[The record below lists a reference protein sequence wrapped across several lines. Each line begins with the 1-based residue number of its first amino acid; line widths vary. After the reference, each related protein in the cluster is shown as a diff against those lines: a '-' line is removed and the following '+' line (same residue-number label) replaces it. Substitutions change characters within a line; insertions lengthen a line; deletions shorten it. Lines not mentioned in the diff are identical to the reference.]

1 MSTGGLCLQARYN
14 QWMNERLY
22 AVTSSLP
29 EAVRRRDLGA
39 FFKSLHGTFN
49 HILLVDRL
57 WIGRMTDHPCHFD
70 SLDQELYRDFEQLR
84 MQQRETDADLLHRVR
99 ALTAQQLTRRID
111 YISLMTGQPK
121 SLQLGTLLTHVFH
134 HQTHHR
140 GQITTLLSQL
150 GVDFG
155 ETDMIWMPDVN

>member
-1 MSTGGLCLQARYN
+1 MSTGGSCLQARYN

-57 WIGRMTDHPCHFD
+57 WIGRMTDAD
-70 SLDQELYRDFEQLR
+70 STGGCNTL
-84 MQQRETDADLLHRVR
+84 ETA
-99 ALTAQQLTRRID
+99 
-111 YISLMTGQPK
+111 
-121 SLQLGTLLTHVFH
+121 
-134 HQTHHR
+134 
-140 GQITTLLSQL
+140 
-150 GVDFG
+150 
-155 ETDMIWMPDVN
+155 

>member
-1 MSTGGLCLQARYN
+1 
-14 QWMNERLY
+14 
-22 AVTSSLP
+22 
-29 EAVRRRDLGA
+29 
-39 FFKSLHGTFN
+39 
-49 HILLVDRL
+49 
-57 WIGRMTDHPCHFD
+57 
-70 SLDQELYRDFEQLR
+70 
-84 MQQRETDADLLHRVR
+84 
-99 ALTAQQLTRRID
+99 
-111 YISLMTGQPK
+111 MTGQPK

>member
-1 MSTGGLCLQARYN
+1 
-14 QWMNERLY
+14 MN
-22 AVTSSLP
+22 P
-29 EAVRRRDLGA
+29 Q
-39 FFKSLHGTFN
+39 
-49 HILLVDRL
+49 
-57 WIGRMTDHPCHFD
+57 DHPCHFD

-150 GVDFG
+150 GADFG
-155 ETDMIWMPDVN
+155 ETDMSWMPDVN

>member
-1 MSTGGLCLQARYN
+1 MTG
-14 QWMNERLY
+14 
-22 AVTSSLP
+22 
-29 EAVRRRDLGA
+29 
-39 FFKSLHGTFN
+39 
-49 HILLVDRL
+49 
-57 WIGRMTDHPCHFD
+57 HPCHFG
-70 SLDQELYRDFEQLR
+70 SLDQALYRDFEQLR

-99 ALTAQQLTRRID
+99 ALTARQLSRCID
-111 YISLMTGQPK
+111 YVSLMTGQPK

-155 ETDMIWMPDVN
+155 ETDMVWMPDVN

>member
-22 AVTSSLP
+22 AVTASLP
-29 EAVRRRDLGA
+29 EVVRRRDLGA

-49 HILLVDRL
+49 HILLADRL
-57 WIGRMTDHPCHFD
+57 WIGRMTGHLCHFD

-84 MQQRETDADLLHRVR
+84 TQQRETDAELLHHVR

-111 YISLMTGQPK
+111 YISLMTGQPR

>member
-1 MSTGGLCLQARYN
+1 MNTEGLCLQARYN

-22 AVTSSLP
+22 AVTASLP

-84 MQQRETDADLLHRVR
+84 TQQRETDADLLHRVR

-121 SLQLGTLLTHVFH
+121 TLQLGTLLTHVFH

>member
-1 MSTGGLCLQARYN
+1 MNTEGLCLQACYN

-22 AVTSSLP
+22 AATASLP

-57 WIGRMTDHPCHFD
+57 WIGRMTGHLCHFD

-84 MQQRETDADLLHRVR
+84 TQQRETDADLLHRVR

>member
-1 MSTGGLCLQARYN
+1 MSTEGLCLQARYN

-22 AVTSSLP
+22 AVTASLP

-57 WIGRMTDHPCHFD
+57 WIGRMTGHPCHFD

-84 MQQRETDADLLHRVR
+84 MQQRETDADLLQRVH
-99 ALTAQQLTRRID
+99 ALTAPQLARRID

>member
-1 MSTGGLCLQARYN
+1 MSTGGSCLQARYN

-57 WIGRMTDHPCHFD
+57 WIGRMTGHPCHFD

-121 SLQLGTLLTHVFH
+121 RSSSAPCSRTCSTIRR
-134 HQTHHR
+134 TIAAR
-140 GQITTLLSQL
+140 SQPCSASSASISARR
-150 GVDFG
+150 
-155 ETDMIWMPDVN
+155 T

>member
-1 MSTGGLCLQARYN
+1 MASARSV
-14 QWMNERLY
+14 RP
-22 AVTSSLP
+22 LP

-39 FFKSLHGTFN
+39 YFKSLQGTFN

-84 MQQRETDADLLHRVR
+84 TQQRETDADLLHRVR

-121 SLQLGTLLTHVFH
+121 TLQLGTLLTHVFH

-155 ETDMIWMPDVN
+155 ETDVIWMPDMN